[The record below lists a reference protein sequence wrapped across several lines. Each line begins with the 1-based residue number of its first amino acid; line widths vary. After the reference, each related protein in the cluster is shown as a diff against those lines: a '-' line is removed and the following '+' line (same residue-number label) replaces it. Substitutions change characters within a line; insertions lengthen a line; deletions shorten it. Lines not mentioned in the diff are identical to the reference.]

1 MVFMKIK
8 IVLCAILSCILMVGL
23 LSACAPDAD
32 TNVAPVTE
40 QAPAGQVP
48 PPVTAPDTA
57 QPQEPVSGRGVTL
70 AIQAETPTVAPA
82 RHTALIGTF
91 KNDLTHNGLFRIH
104 YDTLEP
110 IPDLVAD
117 WTALSDTQFEF
128 KLHEGI
134 MFHNMEEMTAYDIV
148 ASMFYVRTY
157 PYARTWHGSVV
168 DAWVVDRYTFVLDT
182 GEPNALLFF
191 ELAHQANYIM
201 PMSLIE
207 AGHDFALDPVGSGS
221 FVFSDWSLG
230 DSLTFTRFDY
240 YFDAARTAN
249 IDYVHWRIIPEG
261 ASRTIALETG
271 EVDYIVEVAFPDIP
285 RLRDNP
291 NITVFERPGLT
302 YIYLLLNN
310 EMPQFENIYV
320 RHAIDM
326 AIDKEA
332 VVSAAVDGFG
342 MPIWQSTPPAFA
354 GSSTVGTR
362 SFDPEAAMALLARE
376 GIDPAELTFD
386 MLVYSEEHRRRA
398 EVVQSNLADLGITTT
413 ITMIDFAAWLSTAGT
428 TDAAFGAFTANNLL
442 TFMRSTMHVDSI
454 PAPNRSRIT
463 NMELS
468 GLIEQAIA
476 TVDSGARVAV
486 LEEATRVS
494 NEHSGFIP
502 LHMNMLI
509 RAFDSN
515 LVAPEIAAGGA
526 MHLNMVYWAQ

>member
-1 MVFMKIK
+1 MFMKIK
-8 IVLCAILSCILMVGL
+8 GVLSFILTCVFASVI
-23 LSACAPDAD
+23 LSACNTGTEPTPAPP
-32 TNVAPVTE
+32 TN
-40 QAPAGQVP
+40 QAPSAQTPATG
-48 PPVTAPDTA
+48 TAPDTA
-57 QPQEPVSGRGVTL
+57 QQAETALGRGL
-70 AIQAETPTVAPA
+70 SIAIQAETPTVAPA

-117 WTALSDTQFEF
+117 WRALSDTQFEF
-128 KLHEGI
+128 TLHEGI
-134 MFHNMEEMTAYDIV
+134 LFHNLEEMTAYDIV
-148 ASMFYVRTY
+148 ASIFYVRTY

-168 DAWVVDRYTFVLDT
+168 DAWVVDRYTFILDT
-182 GEPNALLFF
+182 GEPNALLLF

-201 PMSLIE
+201 PKSLID
-207 AGHDFALDPVGSGS
+207 AGHDFTIDPVGSGP
-221 FVFSDWSLG
+221 FVYYDWSLG
-230 DSLTFTRFDY
+230 DSLTFNRFDS
-240 YFDAARTAN
+240 YFDADRTAQ
-249 IDYVHWRIIPEG
+249 IEYVHWRIIPEG

-285 RLRDNP
+285 RLRENP

-310 EMPQFENIYV
+310 EVPQFENIHV

-332 VVSAAVDGFG
+332 VVVAAVDGFG

-354 GSSTVGTR
+354 GSSTTGTR
-362 SFDPEAAMALLARE
+362 SFDPDAARALLARE
-376 GIDPAELTFD
+376 GIDPATLSFD

-398 EVVQSNLADLGITTT
+398 EVVQSNLGDLGITTS

-468 GLIEQAIA
+468 GLIEEAIA
-476 TVDSGARVAV
+476 TVDAGARVAI
-486 LEEATRVS
+486 LEEATRVA

-509 RAFDSN
+509 RAFNAD
-515 LVAPEIAAGGA
+515 LIAPEIAAGGA
-526 MHLNMVYWAQ
+526 MHLNMVYWR